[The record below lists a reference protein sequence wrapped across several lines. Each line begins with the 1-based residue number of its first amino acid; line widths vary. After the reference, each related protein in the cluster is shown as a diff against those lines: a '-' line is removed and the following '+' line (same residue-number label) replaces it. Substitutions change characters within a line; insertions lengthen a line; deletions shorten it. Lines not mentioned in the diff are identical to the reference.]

1 MAAMRTSQTLFPALY
16 PIIFDLTP
24 GCELTE
30 TSVKRNIM
38 EILGSGSGVPLMT
51 SKYTFENHGFEE
63 IEASEG
69 MTNAAAYTK
78 ECSGGRS
85 DCCTRTCSADATF
98 VASDEDWAKFLDVR
112 GGQIQY

>member
-1 MAAMRTSQTLFPALY
+1 MILIFGAGGQVGQELAARAAAAGMPATA
-16 PIIFDLTP
+16 LTR
-24 GCELTE
+24 G
-30 TSVKRNIM
+30 
-38 EILGSGSGVPLMT
+38 
-51 SKYTFENHGFEE
+51 
-63 IEASEG
+63 EADICDARQVAEAIAAAKPAVVI
-69 MTNAAAYTK
+69 NAAAYTK

>member
-1 MAAMRTSQTLFPALY
+1 MIS
-16 PIIFDLTP
+16 DLTP
-24 GCELTE
+24 PRELTE
-30 TSVKRNIM
+30 ISVKRNIS
-38 EILGSGSGVPLMT
+38 EGLGYESGVPFMT
-51 SKYTFENHGFEE
+51 SKYTFEKHGFEE

-98 VASDEDWAKFLDVR
+98 VASDEDWARFLEVQ

>member
-1 MAAMRTSQTLFPALY
+1 MCVRTKPCFVLY
-16 PIIFDLTP
+16 TASSLTSP
-24 GCELTE
+24 RCELTE
-30 TSVKRNIM
+30 TSVKRNII
-38 EILGSGSGVPLMT
+38 EILGSGSGAPFMT

-63 IEASEG
+63 IEASNG

-78 ECSGGRS
+78 ECSGARS

-98 VASDEDWAKFLDVR
+98 VASDEDWARFLDVR

>member
-1 MAAMRTSQTLFPALY
+1 MEQKFSLRT
-16 PIIFDLTP
+16 
-24 GCELTE
+24 
-30 TSVKRNIM
+30 
-38 EILGSGSGVPLMT
+38 
-51 SKYTFENHGFEE
+51 HGFEE
-63 IEASEG
+63 LEITEG

-78 ECSGGRS
+78 DCSGSRS

>member
-1 MAAMRTSQTLFPALY
+1 MQAQFRL
-16 PIIFDLTP
+16 D
-24 GCELTE
+24 
-30 TSVKRNIM
+30 V
-38 EILGSGSGVPLMT
+38 
-51 SKYTFENHGFEE
+51 HGFEE
-63 IEASEG
+63 IDATEG

-78 ECSGGRS
+78 ECSGSRS